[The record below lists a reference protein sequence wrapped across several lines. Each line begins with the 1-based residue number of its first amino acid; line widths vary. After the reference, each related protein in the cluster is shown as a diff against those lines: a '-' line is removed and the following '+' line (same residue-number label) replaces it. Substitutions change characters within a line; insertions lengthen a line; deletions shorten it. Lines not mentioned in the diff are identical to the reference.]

1 MSSFADRIKETYKK
15 EALRQKERMENPD
28 RADSKKVARGVGAF
42 FILLGLGFVW
52 LNYYL
57 FTEED
62 EIRKL
67 PLACMIGFLFLG
79 VWLLIFG
86 KLPKGMKR

>member
-1 MSSFADRIKETYKK
+1 MSSFADRIKESYKK
-15 EALRQKERMENPD
+15 EAVRQKERMDNPD
-28 RADSKKVARGVGAF
+28 RADSKKVARGVGVF
-42 FILLGLGFVW
+42 FILLGLAFTGV
-52 LNYYL
+52 NYYL
-57 FTEED
+57 FMEEGQ
-62 EIRKL
+62 IRKL